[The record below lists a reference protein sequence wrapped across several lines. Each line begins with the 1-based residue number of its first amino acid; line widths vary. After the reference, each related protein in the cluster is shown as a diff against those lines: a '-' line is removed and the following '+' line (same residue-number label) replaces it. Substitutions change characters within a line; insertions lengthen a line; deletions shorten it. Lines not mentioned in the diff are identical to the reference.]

1 MLLAIDVGNTNI
13 QFALYEGAAL
23 TMSFRLSTRRE
34 ATSDEIGLAARNF
47 FQMKGIDPAG
57 LEEILVVSVV
67 PPIMHALTR
76 ALQGYFGKTPKIV
89 GEDLAVPI
97 ENGYAHPKEVGADR
111 LVGAYAGKCLF
122 GYPLIV
128 VDMGTATTFDTVGRS
143 GEYLGGAIF
152 PGVKLSLEA
161 LVAHAS
167 KLPRV
172 EIADP
177 GVAIGRT
184 TIESIQSGVLHGYQ
198 GAILH
203 LIDRIEQELGAKA
216 HVIGTGGLAKTI
228 AGDLGIFEN
237 IQPALILDGLR
248 MIYENAQKHGEH

>member
-13 QFALYEGAAL
+13 QFALYEGAQAA
-23 TMSFRLSTRRE
+23 MSFRLSTRRD

-47 FQMKGIDPAG
+47 FHIHGIDPSG
-57 LEEILVVSVV
+57 IEEILIVSVV

-76 ALQGYFGKTPKIV
+76 AMQGYFGRTPHVI
-89 GEDLAVPI
+89 GEDLQVPI
-97 ENGYAHPKEVGADR
+97 ENCYGHPKEVGADR
-111 LVGAYAGKCLF
+111 LVGAYAGKQRF

-128 VDMGTATTFDTVGRS
+128 VDMGTATTFDTVGLR

-161 LVAHAS
+161 LSAHAS

-177 GVAIGRT
+177 GVVIGRT

-198 GAILH
+198 GAVLHILES
-203 LIDRIEQELGAKA
+203 IQRELGAKA
-216 HVIGTGGLAKTI
+216 RVIGTGGLANTI
-228 AGDLGIFEN
+228 AGGLGIFESM
-237 IQPALILDGLR
+237 QPMLILDGLR
-248 MIYENAQKHGEH
+248 MIYEDARANGIL